1 MWYDCGMKQA
11 SLRRGAV
18 GANPAVLALG
28 ALFVGLMAWAAF
40 TQWNAIDPRGIDG
53 DRLRNGAI
61 WGAVLIGLL
70 VVVGAA
76 AAGLITYFAMGKSE
90 RAANVGTTG
99 VLVLGI
105 VLAARQVYRVYD
117 RIEQRDRQAA
127 AGIVGDGTS
136 AGIVRSGSGGT
147 PYVVPRPATPAPM
160 TMAPSATQGGRSSPF
175 GTGGSPAAPVA
186 PTAKTPPLPVPAFD
200 GKPVLD
206 KLRVE
211 YAAKCEALA
220 VKAEAA
226 YAAAA
231 QPKKVNQLL
240 DEWIE
245 KFNTLKAEAEALEA
259 EIREL
264 SMRGAR
270 EALEKAG
277 APLGD
282 AASQAIGFGEEFGT
296 FQRQVACGEVSRFA
310 ERGAELFTIIKENI
324 AKVQIDS
331 KGEATSKDRAVE
343 TKLFHARSQLGFAV
357 KRKDETLKKV
367 RGKE

>member
-1 MWYDCGMKQA
+1 MKQDL
-11 SLRRGAV
+11 SRRGAV
-18 GANPAVLALG
+18 HPGVILALLVFLG
-28 ALFVGLMAWAAF
+28 MMAWALMVN
-40 TQWNAIDPRGIDG
+40 WNAIDPR
-53 DRLRNGAI
+53 
-61 WGAVLIGLL
+61 
-70 VVVGAA
+70 
-76 AAGLITYFAMGKSE
+76 
-90 RAANVGTTG
+90 
-99 VLVLGI
+99 VLGNHGLRSRAVGNTVAMTLLLLAVCGGVTTLVYFVSAKSMQVANI
-105 VLAARQVYRVYD
+105 ALMVLLLLSCVFPARRLYLLWEAID
-117 RIEQRDRQAA
+117 RRAQLAT
-127 AGIVGDGTS
+127 GNSPDGS
-136 AGIVRSGSGGT
+136 SSGSGGSNPGSSST
-147 PYVVPRPATPAPM
+147 TYVVPRPAAPTPQPFNA
-160 TMAPSATQGGRSSPF
+160 TPSPAGGTQPNGS
-175 GTGGSPAAPVA
+175 SPAAVAPVMPVA
-186 PTAKTPPLPVPAFD
+186 PPPPPAPPFD

-206 KLRVE
+206 KLRTE

-220 VKAEAA
+220 MKAEAA

-231 QPKKVNQLL
+231 KPKKVNQFL

-245 KFNTLKAEAEALEA
+245 KFNTLKAEAEVLEA

-282 AASQAIGFGEEFGT
+282 AASQAIVFGEEFNT
-296 FQRQVACGEVSRFA
+296 FQRQVACGEISRCA
-310 ERGAELFTIIKENI
+310 EQGAELFTIIKENF
-324 AKVQIDS
+324 AKVQIDA